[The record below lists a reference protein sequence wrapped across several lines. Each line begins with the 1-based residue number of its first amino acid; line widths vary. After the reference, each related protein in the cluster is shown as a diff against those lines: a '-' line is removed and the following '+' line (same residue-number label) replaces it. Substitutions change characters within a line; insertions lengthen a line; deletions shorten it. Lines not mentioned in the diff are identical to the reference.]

1 MGRLE
6 AIARSIVLTIV
17 NGAKKRS
24 RSPIAF
30 LLALISTIFS
40 LYQLPLHKHRPEVF
54 TNLRQQ
60 HWQVEEDEYL
70 ASFRIEDG
78 GNPGDALVP
87 MADMGFSGSVSPQER
102 WATWSCWIAQ
112 LKFHFLQSFFSTVDQ
127 KYLVKSVPRRHEHT
141 FFRNDLLDIYASYM
155 GAHPKTLLIRI
166 CDFLASSGLAI
177 GHRLGTAPN
186 HHIVMENLMYGQE
199 EAKQAGAPEWEN
211 WDLKPTSY
219 FYPERDIADG
229 RLTSEATKDQLADE
243 FNDKIIL
250 TKEVAQEFWHNLEE
264 DTRMLAHYNAV
275 DYSLFLVRIN
285 AENSGHAV
293 DNPSSSNSAAENV
306 VNSLPLDPPAVPPGP
321 PSWRTGVPSADG
333 KLVYRAAVLDFF
345 WAKHK
350 VQPRVM
356 TFLVNTY
363 NNLIYHHGPMSITT
377 TPEEYRERFL
387 KLCHDIVQVREV
399 ASES

>member
-1 MGRLE
+1 MGRFE
-6 AIARSIVLTIV
+6 AIARSIVLTIL

-24 RSPIAF
+24 RSPIAYI
-30 LLALISTIFS
+30 LTLISTIFS
-40 LYQLPLHKHRPEVF
+40 LYELPLHKHRPEVF
-54 TNLRQQ
+54 ANLRQQ
-60 HWQVEEDEYL
+60 HWKVDDDEYL
-70 ASFRIEDG
+70 ASFRVEDG
-78 GNPGDALVP
+78 GKPEDALRS
-87 MADMGFSGSVSPQER
+87 MADLGFSGS
-102 WATWSCWIAQ
+102 
-112 LKFHFLQSFFSTVDQ
+112 SFFSTADQ
-127 KYLVKSVPRRHEHT
+127 KYVVKSVPRHHEHT

-155 GAHPKTLLIRI
+155 GAHPKTLIIRI

-177 GHRLGTAPN
+177 GHQLGTAPN
-186 HHIVMENLMYGQE
+186 HHIVMENIMYGQE
-199 EAKQAGAPEWEN
+199 EAKQAGAPKWEN

-250 TKEVAQEFWHNLEE
+250 TEEQAQDLWRNLEE

-285 AENSGHAV
+285 AEESSHAISN
-293 DNPSSSNSAAENV
+293 DPSSANSAAEDV
-306 VNSLPLDPPAVPPGP
+306 VEALPRDPPAVPPEP

-333 KLVYRAAVLDFF
+333 KYVYRAAILDFF

-350 VQPRVM
+350 TQPKVM

-363 NNLIYHHGPMSITT
+363 NKLIHHHGPMSITT
-377 TPEEYRERFL
+377 TPDEYRERFL
-387 KLCHDIVQVREV
+387 KLCHDIVEVRKTG
-399 ASES
+399 SES